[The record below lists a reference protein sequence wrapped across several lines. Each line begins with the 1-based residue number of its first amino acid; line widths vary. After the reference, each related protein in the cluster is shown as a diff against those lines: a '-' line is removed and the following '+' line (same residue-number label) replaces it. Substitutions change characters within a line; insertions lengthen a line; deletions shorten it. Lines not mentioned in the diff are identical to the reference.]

1 MKLKEHLEQLL
12 QDEEFA
18 AAYEDL
24 EPFFQIAEDVIRL
37 RLERGWSQEE
47 LARRVGTRQANI
59 SRLENGLSNP
69 TVKFL
74 QRVAKAFGV
83 KLEIRLGKERPRE
96 AAATRSKDWDH
107 VEPIP
112 AWRVS
117 HYVVG
122 RTIRP
127 FTGWEIKSPIQQ
139 VQTGGISDWT
149 DVQQVA

>member
-96 AAATRSKDWDH
+96 AAATRSK
-107 VEPIP
+107 ES
-112 AWRVS
+112 RS
-117 HYVVG
+117 
-122 RTIRP
+122 T
-127 FTGWEIKSPIQQ
+127 SPGTPQN
-139 VQTGGISDWT
+139 ISLP
-149 DVQQVA
+149 V

>member
-83 KLEIRLGKERPRE
+83 KLEIRLGKEQPRE
-96 AAATRSKDWDH
+96 AMTTRSEAWDRA
-107 VEPIP
+107 EPVP
-112 AWRVS
+112 VWRVS
-117 HYVVG
+117 HYLVG
-122 RTIRP
+122 RIIRP
-127 FTGWEIKSPIQQ
+127 STDWEIKPSTQQIQAGETFDWTDIQQ
-139 VQTGGISDWT
+139 V
-149 DVQQVA
+149 A